1 MTPAV
6 AFSPWSTNATSGTKP
21 NLMLEA
27 DNPSPTR
34 VLMVAA
40 EFDPFAKTGG
50 LADVL
55 ASLPKALARRGLDI
69 RVAIPRYGSVDLTGV
84 SRRPGIARFDL
95 PFNGRQERVRLDAV
109 EVDGFEVLLI
119 DNEHYVS
126 ARPAIY
132 GYPDD
137 GHRFTFFARAA
148 LETARV
154 LDWRPDVIHCHDWHT
169 GLIPNWLR
177 TTDRHAPEF
186 ADTASVFTIHN
197 LEYQGHFDSSVLETA
212 GLAPDGLI
220 PHPTRADLSDI
231 LIFMSRGILF
241 ADKIN
246 TVSPR
251 YAGEIL
257 TPDYGHDL
265 DPVLRDRESD
275 LHGILNGIDTE
286 TANPATDPH
295 LASHYTIES
304 LEQRA
309 PNKTVLQQ
317 AVGLPVR
324 PDAPLLGLVT
334 RLAEHKGLDLLLAS
348 LPHML
353 DRGAQVV
360 VLGIGEPRYEEA
372 LREAALAH
380 PDQVA
385 AAIRFDAR
393 LASLVYAGSDI
404 FLMPSRHEPC
414 GLGQLFAMRYGSV
427 PVVRATGGLADTVD
441 DFDPINGTGD
451 GFVFHRY
458 DPIDFFGA
466 VARAL
471 EVYRF
476 PDAWRQIVRRGMA
489 RDSSWDVSAAAYER
503 LYAEALTAR
512 RTQPSPALATV
523 S

>member
-1 MTPAV
+1 
-6 AFSPWSTNATSGTKP
+6 
-21 NLMLEA
+21 
-27 DNPSPTR
+27 
-34 VLMVAA
+34 MVSA

-55 ASLPKALARRGLDI
+55 ASLPKALARRGLDV

-109 EVDGFEVLLI
+109 ELNGFEVVLI

-126 ARPAIY
+126 ARPGIY

-154 LDWRPDVIHCHDWHT
+154 LDWRPDIIHCHDWHT

-220 PHPTRADLSDI
+220 PHPTRDDLSNVFV
-231 LIFMSRGILF
+231 FMARGILF

-251 YAGEIL
+251 YAREIL
-257 TPDYGHDL
+257 TPDFGHDL
-265 DPVLRDRESD
+265 DPLLRDREPD
-275 LHGILNGIDTE
+275 LHGILNGIDIE
-286 TANPATDPH
+286 AYNPAADPY
-295 LASHYTIES
+295 LASHYALES
-304 LEQRA
+304 LQRRA
-309 PNKTVLQQ
+309 PNKAALQQ
-317 AVGLPVR
+317 TVGLPAR
-324 PDAPLLGLVT
+324 PDVPLLGMVT

-348 LPHML
+348 LPHIL
-353 DRGAQVV
+353 DRGAQLV

-372 LREAALAH
+372 LRELALAH
-380 PDQVA
+380 PHQVA
-385 AAIRFDAR
+385 AAIRFDNP
-393 LASLVYAGSDI
+393 LASQIYAGSDI

-414 GLGQLFAMRYGSV
+414 GLGQLIALRYGSV
-427 PVVRATGGLADTVD
+427 PVVRATGGLADTVED
-441 DFDPINGTGD
+441 VDPSNDAGD
-451 GFVFHRY
+451 GFVFRRY
-458 DPIDFFGA
+458 DAIDFFGA

-471 EVYRF
+471 ELYRI
-476 PDAWRQIVRRGMA
+476 PDAWTRIIQRGMS
-489 RDSSWDVSAAAYER
+489 RDSSWDTSAAAYER
-503 LYAEALTAR
+503 LYAEALAAR
-512 RTQPSPALATV
+512 RAQPSPTLAAI

>member
-1 MTPAV
+1 M
-6 AFSPWSTNATSGTKP
+6 SSTDP
-21 NLMLEA
+21 RPPL
-27 DNPSPTR
+27 R

-55 ASLPKALARRGLDI
+55 ASLPKALARRGLDV

-95 PFNGRQERVRLDAV
+95 PFNGRQEPVRLDAV

-148 LETARV
+148 LESARL

-169 GLIPNWLR
+169 GLVPNWLR
-177 TTDRHAPEF
+177 TTHSHAPEF
-186 ADTASVFTIHN
+186 AHTASVFTIHN
-197 LEYQGHFDSSVLETA
+197 LEYQGHFDPSVLEAA
-212 GLAPDGLI
+212 GLASNGLI
-220 PHPTRADLSDI
+220 PHPSRADLSDVLVFI
-231 LIFMSRGILF
+231 ARGILF

-246 TVSPR
+246 TVSPT

-257 TPDYGHDL
+257 TPAYGHDL
-265 DPVLRDRESD
+265 DPILRDREPD

-286 TANPATDPH
+286 AYNPATDPH
-295 LASHYTIES
+295 LASHYA
-304 LEQRA
+304 LETLERRP
-309 PNKTVLQQ
+309 PNKAALQQ

-324 PDAPLLGLVT
+324 PEVPLLGMVT

-348 LPHML
+348 LPHIL
-353 DRGAQVV
+353 DRGAQLV

-372 LREAALAH
+372 LRELALAH

-385 AAIRFDAR
+385 AAIRFDNP
-393 LASLVYAGSDI
+393 LASQIYAGSDI

-414 GLGQLFAMRYGSV
+414 GLGQLIAMRYGSV

-441 DFDPINGTGD
+441 DVNPATGT

-466 VARAL
+466 VSRAL
-471 EVYRF
+471 ELYRF
-476 PDAWRQIVRRGMA
+476 PETWRQIVRRGMT
-489 RDSSWDVSAAAYER
+489 RDSSWDVSAAAYEQ
-503 LYAEALTAR
+503 LYAEALTTR
-512 RTQPSPALATV
+512 RAQPSPALAAI

>member
-1 MTPAV
+1 MQT
-6 AFSPWSTNATSGTKP
+6 
-21 NLMLEA
+21 A
-27 DNPSPTR
+27 DHPSSTR

-55 ASLPKALARRGLDI
+55 ASLPKALARRGLDV

-95 PFNGRQERVRLDAV
+95 PFDGRHESVRIDAV
-109 EVDGFEVLLI
+109 ALDGFRVLLI
-119 DNEHYVS
+119 DNPHFFS
-126 ARPAIY
+126 DRPAIY

-177 TTDRHAPEF
+177 TTDRLAPEL

-197 LEYQGHFDSSVLETA
+197 LEYQGHFGAPVLEAA

-220 PHPTRADLSDI
+220 PHPTRADLSDVLVFI
-231 LIFMSRGILF
+231 ARGILF
-241 ADKIN
+241 ADKIG

-257 TPDYGHDL
+257 TPEFGHDL
-265 DPVLRDRESD
+265 DPLLRDRQAD

-286 TANPATDPH
+286 TANPAADPH
-295 LASHYTIES
+295 LASHYT
-304 LEQRA
+304 LENLERRA
-309 PNKTVLQQ
+309 PNKAALQQ
-317 AVGLPVR
+317 AVGLPVQA
-324 PDAPLLGLVT
+324 DVPLLGMVT
-334 RLAEHKGLDLLLAS
+334 RLAEHKGLDLLLAC
-348 LPHML
+348 LPHVL

-360 VLGIGEPRYEEA
+360 VLGVGEPRYEEA
-372 LREAALAH
+372 LRGLALAH
-380 PDQVA
+380 PEQVA
-385 AAIRFDAR
+385 AAIRFDNP
-393 LASLVYAGSDI
+393 LASLIYAGSDI

-414 GLGQLFAMRYGSV
+414 GLGQLIAMRYGSV
-427 PVVRATGGLADTVD
+427 PVARATGGLADTVD
-441 DFDPINGTGD
+441 DVDPTNDSGV
-451 GFVFHRY
+451 GFVFRRY

-471 EVYRF
+471 ELYRF
-476 PDAWRQIVRRGMA
+476 PETWNRIVRRGMA

-503 LYAEALTAR
+503 LYAAALTAR
-512 RTQPSPALATV
+512 RTQPSPVLAAA

>member
-1 MTPAV
+1 
-6 AFSPWSTNATSGTKP
+6 
-21 NLMLEA
+21 MLN
-27 DNPSPTR
+27 DDRPSPTR

-55 ASLPKALARRGLDI
+55 ASLPKALARRGLDV
-69 RVAIPRYGSVDLTGV
+69 RVAIPRYGSIDLDGV
-84 SRRPGIARFDL
+84 SRRPGIARFLL
-95 PFNGRQERVRLDAV
+95 PFDGRNEPVRIDAV
-109 EVDGFEVLLI
+109 SLNGFEVLLI
-119 DNEHYVS
+119 DNHHYFS
-126 ARPAIY
+126 SREAIY

-137 GHRFTFFARAA
+137 GHRFTFFTRAA
-148 LETARV
+148 LEIPRV
-154 LDWRPDVIHCHDWHT
+154 LDWQPDVIHCHDWHT
-169 GLIPNWLR
+169 GLIPNWLN
-177 TTDRHAPEF
+177 TTDRHLPEF
-186 ADTASVFTIHN
+186 ADAASVFTIHN
-197 LEYQGHFDSSVLETA
+197 LEYQGHFGPQELQAA
-212 GLAPDGLI
+212 GLEAQGFI
-220 PHPTRADLSDI
+220 PHPTRQDLNDV

-257 TPDYGHDL
+257 TPEYGHGL
-265 DPVLRDRESD
+265 DPLLRDRETD
-275 LHGILNGIDTE
+275 LHGILNGIDTD
-286 TANPATDPH
+286 TSNPATDPH
-295 LASHYTIES
+295 LPSHYS
-304 LEQRA
+304 LDRLDRRA
-309 PNKTVLQQ
+309 PNKRALQT
-317 AVGLPVR
+317 ALGLPTR

-360 VLGIGEPRYEEA
+360 VLGLGEPRHEEA
-372 LREAALAH
+372 LREVAFAH

-385 AAIRFDAR
+385 AAIRFDNQ
-393 LASLVYAGSDI
+393 LASLIYAGSDI

-414 GLGQLFAMRYGSV
+414 GLGQLIAMRYGSV

-441 DFDPINGTGD
+441 DVDPVNHTGV
-451 GFVFHRY
+451 GFVFNRY

-476 PDAWRQIVRRGMA
+476 QDSWTQIMRRGMA
-489 RDSSWDVSAAAYER
+489 RDPSWDVSAAAYER
-503 LYAEALTAR
+503 LYADALTAR
-512 RTQPSPALATV
+512 RNQASPALAAV

>member
-1 MTPAV
+1 MSEPDQR
-6 AFSPWSTNATSGTKP
+6 PP
-21 NLMLEA
+21 L
-27 DNPSPTR
+27 R

-55 ASLPKALARRGLDI
+55 ASLPRALARRGLDV

-84 SRRPGIARFDL
+84 SRRPGLARFDL
-95 PFNGRQERVRLDAV
+95 PFNGRDERVRLDLV
-109 EVDGFEVLLI
+109 EVNGFEVLLI

-126 ARPAIY
+126 TRPAIY

-186 ADTASVFTIHN
+186 ADTASLFTIHN

-220 PHPTRADLSDI
+220 PHPTRADLSEVFV
-231 LIFMSRGILF
+231 FMARGILF

-251 YAGEIL
+251 YAHEIL
-257 TPDYGHDL
+257 TPAYGHDL
-265 DPVLRDRESD
+265 DPLLRDREPD
-275 LHGILNGIDTE
+275 LHGILNGLDTD
-286 TANPATDPH
+286 AYNPSADPH
-295 LASHYTIES
+295 LPSHYS
-304 LEQRA
+304 LDTLERRA
-309 PNKTVLQQ
+309 PNKAALQQ
-317 AVGLPVR
+317 AVGLPVQS
-324 PDAPLLGLVT
+324 DVPLLGMVT

-348 LPHML
+348 LPHIL
-353 DRGAQVV
+353 DRGAQLV
-360 VLGIGEPRYEEA
+360 VLGLGEPRYEEA
-372 LREAALAH
+372 LCELALAH

-385 AAIRFDAR
+385 AAIRFDNP
-393 LASLVYAGSDI
+393 LASLIYAGSDI

-414 GLGQLFAMRYGSV
+414 GLGQLIAMRYGSV
-427 PVVRATGGLADTVD
+427 PVVRATGGLADTVED
-441 DFDPINGTGD
+441 VDPANDTGV
-451 GFVFHRY
+451 GFVFNRY

-471 EVYRF
+471 ELYRF
-476 PDAWRQIVRRGMA
+476 PEVWRQIVRRGMT
-489 RDSSWDVSAAAYER
+489 RDSSWDISAAAYER
-503 LYAEALTAR
+503 LYAEALTTR
-512 RTQPSPALATV
+512 RTKSMPALAA
-523 S
+523 SS